1 MTLSLRQSL
10 LTGFGIVLGLFL
22 VTSVYVNYE
31 TRKIHTIEKR
41 LLDTRLP
48 TVLTGEK
55 LLDGIHLSL
64 AGLRA
69 YLLLGGEPAK
79 ADKFKAE
86 RAAGWQKIDL
96 MMADYKQ
103 LSKKW
108 EENDNQQRLEE
119 IQRLIETFRQVQQEV
134 EDIAHTPENID
145 SINILLTQAA
155 PQAKKVVTAITAMI
169 NAEANLPATPERKAA
184 LKLMADSRGSFA
196 LGLASIRAY
205 LLSGDQAF
213 KASFD
218 SRWATNEE
226 RFKQL
231 SQQSFLFAG
240 AQKTAWDNYSRARS
254 EFAPLPPQMFA
265 SRGKN
270 DWNKANYWLG
280 TKAAPAASKINT
292 LLASLAT
299 SQEAL
304 TATDTE
310 MLYAEEV
317 RLEVLGGAISV
328 ISIILGIGIAL
339 YLSHTISAQLKAMI
353 SNAKEMAEGN
363 LVVPTLAHGKIDD
376 FNYLS
381 DALNNTR
388 NKLGDLVSR
397 ITCSSNSLY
406 EHSGNL
412 KSLITQSQLAIEAQ
426 QQETDMIATAMNE
439 MGATVKEVAQNTTEA
454 AKSAEEADS
463 ATATGHKVVG
473 ETVESINSL
482 ANAIEHAANTINQL
496 NEETNAVDTILVV
509 ISGIADQTNLLAL
522 NAAIEAARAGEQ
534 GRGFAVVADEVR
546 TLAARTQ
553 ESTGEIRIMLDR
565 LKNGATNA
573 VEVMSEGH
581 TQAQKSVEKA
591 NVARETLQSIAATVN
606 AIKDMN
612 TQIAIAA
619 EEQSAVTDEMNHNI
633 TTINTSSHM
642 LVEQSKDSL
651 VSANEMAGM
660 ASQLAEGVAQ
670 FNIDKHNLNRENLYT
685 ITP

>member
-22 VTSVYVNYE
+22 VTSIYVNYE
-31 TRKIHTIEKR
+31 TRKIHTIEER
-41 LLDTRLP
+41 LLGNRIP

-69 YLLLGGEPAK
+69 YLILGGEPAK

-86 RAAGWQKIDL
+86 RAAGWEKIDL
-96 MMADYKQ
+96 MMADYGQ
-103 LSKKW
+103 LSKEW
-108 EENDNQQRLEE
+108 GESDNQQRLEE
-119 IQRLIETFRQVQQEV
+119 IQQLIETFRQAQQEV
-134 EDIAHTPENID
+134 EDIAHTPANID
-145 SINILLTQAA
+145 SINMLLTQAA

-169 NAEANLPATPERKAA
+169 DAEANLPATPERKVA

-213 KASFD
+213 KASFE

-240 AQKTAWDNYSRARS
+240 AQKTAWDNYSSARS

-280 TKAAPAASKINT
+280 TKAAPAAGKIEI
-292 LLASLAT
+292 LLTELAK
-299 SQEAL
+299 SQNAL
-304 TATDTE
+304 AATDTE

-317 RLEVLGGAISV
+317 RLNVVSGAMSIF
-328 ISIILGIGIAL
+328 SIILGIGIAL

-353 SNAKEMAEGN
+353 SNAKEMGEGN
-363 LVVPTLAHGKIDD
+363 LLVPTLAHGKIDD
-376 FNYLS
+376 FNHLS

-388 NKLGDLVSR
+388 NKLTNLVSR
-397 ITCSSNSLY
+397 ITCSSDSLY
-406 EHSGNL
+406 QHSGNL
-412 KSLITQSQLAIEAQ
+412 QNLITQSQKEIEQQ

-439 MGATVKEVAQNTTEA
+439 MSATVREVAQNTTEA
-454 AKSAEEADS
+454 AESAEEAD
-463 ATATGHKVVG
+463 TATNSGHNVVV
-473 ETVESINSL
+473 ETVDSINTL
-482 ANAIEHAANTINQL
+482 AEAIENAANTINQL
-496 NEETNAVDTILVV
+496 SDETNAVDTILVS

-553 ESTGEIRIMLDR
+553 ESTTEIRSMLDR
-565 LKNGATNA
+565 LKIGANNA
-573 VEVMSEGH
+573 VDVMGEGH
-581 TQAQKSVEKA
+581 KQAQGSVEKA
-591 NVARETLQSIAATVN
+591 NIALDTLKSITITVN
-606 AIKDMN
+606 TIKEMN
-612 TQIAIAA
+612 TQIATAA
-619 EEQSAVTDEMNHNI
+619 EEQSAVTDEMSQNI
-633 TTINTSSHM
+633 TTINTGSHNI
-642 LVEQSKDSL
+642 VEQAQASL
-651 VSANEMAGM
+651 ISANEMASM

-670 FNIDKHNLNRENLYT
+670 FTIDQDNLNCKTL
-685 ITP
+685 

>member
-22 VTSVYVNYE
+22 ITSIYVNYE
-31 TRKIHTIEKR
+31 TRKIHTIEER
-41 LLDTRLP
+41 LLGTRLP

-69 YLLLGGEPAK
+69 YLILGGEPAK

-86 RAAGWQKIDL
+86 RAAGWEKIDL
-96 MMADYKQ
+96 TMADYKR

-108 EENDNQQRLEE
+108 GENVNHQRLEE
-119 IQRLIETFRQVQQEV
+119 IQKLIETFRQTQQEV
-134 EDIAHTPENID
+134 EDIAHTPANID
-145 SINILLTQAA
+145 SINLLLTQAA

-169 NAEANLPATPERKAA
+169 DAEANLPATPERKAA

-218 SRWATNEE
+218 SRWAINEE

-231 SQQSFLFAG
+231 SQQSFLFTG
-240 AQKTAWDNYSRARS
+240 AQKTAWDNYSSARS

-280 TKAAPAASKINT
+280 TKAAPAAGKIEK
-292 LLASLAT
+292 LLDELAK
-299 SQEAL
+299 SQNAL

-328 ISIILGIGIAL
+328 ISLILGIGIAL

-388 NKLGDLVSR
+388 NKLSHLVSR
-397 ITCSSNSLY
+397 ITLSSDSLY

-412 KSLITQSQLAIEAQ
+412 KSLITQSQKEIEQQ

-439 MGATVKEVAQNTTEA
+439 MSATVREVAQNTTEA
-454 AKSAEEADS
+454 AESAEEAD
-463 ATATGHKVVG
+463 TATNSGHKVVV
-473 ETVESINSL
+473 ETVDSINAL
-482 ANAIEHAANTINQL
+482 AEAIENAANTINQL
-496 NEETNAVDTILVV
+496 SDETNAVDTILVS

-553 ESTGEIRIMLDR
+553 ESTTEIRSMLDR
-565 LKNGATNA
+565 LKTGANNA

-581 TQAQKSVEKA
+581 KQAQGSVEKA
-591 NVARETLQSIAATVN
+591 NVALDTLKSITTTVN
-606 AIKDMN
+606 AIKEMN
-612 TQIAIAA
+612 TQIATAA
-619 EEQSAVTDEMNHNI
+619 EEQSAVTDEMSQNI
-633 TTINTSSHM
+633 TTINTGSHNI
-642 LVEQSKDSL
+642 VEQTRASL
-651 VSANEMAGM
+651 LSANEMAGM
-660 ASQLAEGVAQ
+660 ASQLSEGVAQ
-670 FNIDKHNLNRENLYT
+670 FT
-685 ITP
+685 INKDDLDCKTL

>member
-22 VTSVYVNYE
+22 ITSIYVNYE
-31 TRKIHTIEKR
+31 TRKIHTIEER
-41 LLDTRLP
+41 LLGTRLP

-69 YLLLGGEPAK
+69 YLILGGEPAK

-86 RAAGWQKIDL
+86 RAAGWEKIDL
-96 MMADYKQ
+96 TMADYKR

-108 EENDNQQRLEE
+108 GENDNHQRLEE
-119 IQRLIETFRQVQQEV
+119 IQKLIETFRQTQQEV
-134 EDIAHTPENID
+134 EDIAHTPANID
-145 SINILLTQAA
+145 SINLLLTQAA

-169 NAEANLPATPERKAA
+169 DAEANLPATPERKAA

-218 SRWATNEE
+218 SRWAINEE

-231 SQQSFLFAG
+231 SQQSFLFTG
-240 AQKTAWDNYSRARS
+240 AQKTAWDNYSSARS

-280 TKAAPAASKINT
+280 TKAAPAAGKIEK
-292 LLASLAT
+292 LLDELAK
-299 SQEAL
+299 SQNAL

-328 ISIILGIGIAL
+328 ISLILGIGIAL

-388 NKLGDLVSR
+388 NKLSHLVSR
-397 ITCSSNSLY
+397 ITLSSDSLY

-412 KSLITQSQLAIEAQ
+412 KSLITQSQKEIEQQ

-439 MGATVKEVAQNTTEA
+439 MSATVREVAQNTTEA
-454 AKSAEEADS
+454 AESAEEAD
-463 ATATGHKVVG
+463 TATNSGHKVVV
-473 ETVESINSL
+473 ETVDSINAL
-482 ANAIEHAANTINQL
+482 AEAIENAANTINQL
-496 NEETNAVDTILVV
+496 SDETNAVDTILVS

-553 ESTGEIRIMLDR
+553 ESTTEIRSMLDR
-565 LKNGATNA
+565 LKTGANNA

-581 TQAQKSVEKA
+581 KQAQGSVEKA
-591 NVARETLQSIAATVN
+591 NVALDTLKSITTTVN
-606 AIKDMN
+606 AIKEMN
-612 TQIAIAA
+612 TQIATAA
-619 EEQSAVTDEMNHNI
+619 EEQSAVTDEMSQNI
-633 TTINTSSHM
+633 TTINTGSHNI
-642 LVEQSKDSL
+642 VEQTRASL
-651 VSANEMAGM
+651 LSANEMAGM
-660 ASQLAEGVAQ
+660 ASQLSEGVAQ
-670 FNIDKHNLNRENLYT
+670 FT
-685 ITP
+685 INKDDLDCKTL

>member
-22 VTSVYVNYE
+22 ITSIYVNYE
-31 TRKIHTIEKR
+31 TRKIHTIEER
-41 LLDTRLP
+41 LLGTRLP

-69 YLLLGGEPAK
+69 YLILGGEPAK

-86 RAAGWQKIDL
+86 RAAGWEKIDL
-96 MMADYKQ
+96 TMADYKR

-108 EENDNQQRLEE
+108 GENVNHQRLEE
-119 IQRLIETFRQVQQEV
+119 IQKLIETFRQTQQEV
-134 EDIAHTPENID
+134 EDIAHTPANID
-145 SINILLTQAA
+145 SINLLLTQAA

-169 NAEANLPATPERKAA
+169 DAEANLPATPERKAA

-218 SRWATNEE
+218 SRWAINEE

-231 SQQSFLFAG
+231 SQQSFLFTG
-240 AQKTAWDNYSRARS
+240 AQKTAWDNYSSARS

-280 TKAAPAASKINT
+280 TKAAPAAGKIEK
-292 LLASLAT
+292 LLDELAK
-299 SQEAL
+299 SQNAL

-388 NKLGDLVSR
+388 NKLSHLVSR
-397 ITCSSNSLY
+397 ITLSSDSLY

-412 KSLITQSQLAIEAQ
+412 KSLITQSQKEIEQQ

-439 MGATVKEVAQNTTEA
+439 MSATVREVAQNTTEA
-454 AKSAEEADS
+454 AESAEEAD
-463 ATATGHKVVG
+463 TATNSGHKVVV
-473 ETVESINSL
+473 ETVDSINAL
-482 ANAIEHAANTINQL
+482 AEAIENAANTINQL
-496 NEETNAVDTILVV
+496 SDETNAVDTILVS

-553 ESTGEIRIMLDR
+553 ESTTEIRSMLDR
-565 LKNGATNA
+565 LKTGANNA

-581 TQAQKSVEKA
+581 KQAQGSVEKA
-591 NVARETLQSIAATVN
+591 NVALDTLKSITTTVN
-606 AIKDMN
+606 AIKEMN
-612 TQIAIAA
+612 TQIATAA
-619 EEQSAVTDEMNHNI
+619 EEQSAVTDEMSKNI
-633 TTINTSSHM
+633 TTINTGSHNI
-642 LVEQSKDSL
+642 VEQTQASL
-651 VSANEMAGM
+651 VSVNEMAGM
-660 ASQLAEGVAQ
+660 ASQLSEGVAQ
-670 FNIDKHNLNRENLYT
+670 FT
-685 ITP
+685 INKDDLDCKTL